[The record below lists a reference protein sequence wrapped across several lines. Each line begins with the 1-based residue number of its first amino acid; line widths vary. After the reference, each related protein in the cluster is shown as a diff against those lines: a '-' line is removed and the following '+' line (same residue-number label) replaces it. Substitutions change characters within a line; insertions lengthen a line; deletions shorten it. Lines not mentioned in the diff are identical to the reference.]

1 MRQTLKLPRLGETA
15 EDAVILEWYRRP
27 GDAVV
32 AGEPLLRVETNK
44 AEVDIPSAVSGTL
57 VDVLVADGDE
67 IGVGVAIAVVEA

>member
-1 MRQTLKLPRLGETA
+1 MRQTLKLPRLGDTA

>member
-1 MRQTLKLPRLGETA
+1 LPRLGDTA